1 MKDFFARYHETRK
14 HHYILP
20 AVFGLMFAFAIVVQI
35 TGTQVDLHSLQ
46 ANVLEAGKQK
56 VVYNADLLME
66 HSGNTLSFRIGK
78 SAENVE
84 TLSFSV
90 LGNPEILKAISSEN
104 SNTTITNNEPG
115 IFLIKVG
122 VDKSLDAGEIVTVLH
137 PTLT

>member
-1 MKDFFARYHETRK
+1 
-14 HHYILP
+14 
-20 AVFGLMFAFAIVVQI
+20 
-35 TGTQVDLHSLQ
+35 
-46 ANVLEAGKQK
+46 
-56 VVYNADLLME
+56 ME

-137 PTLT
+137 PTLTWDSPLALIDAGFTSSWTLYSLSVKGE